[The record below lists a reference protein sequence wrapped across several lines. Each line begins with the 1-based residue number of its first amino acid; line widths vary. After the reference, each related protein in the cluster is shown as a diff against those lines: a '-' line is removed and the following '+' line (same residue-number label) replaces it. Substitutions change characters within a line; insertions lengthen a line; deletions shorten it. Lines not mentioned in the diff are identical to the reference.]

1 MDFTRNETQEAVAE
15 AVAGALTTAAP
26 AEDLLTALPSRSVE
40 DAGYDET
47 LWRSFAESGLLSL
60 GLPAALGGDDLTAAD
75 IAVVLEE
82 VGRAG
87 VVIPALETLGF
98 GVLPIVALGTDAQ
111 QKALLEGIE
120 DGRILT
126 AAVAEPGSPLPLEP
140 TVRLDGSGSGGGTL
154 TGTVTGVRYAAQAR
168 SVLVP
173 ATTSDGTGVLVVV
186 APDAPGVTLTPT
198 LGSLGV
204 PEYAMRFEGT
214 EVSDDEV
221 LRGLGADVLGDF
233 QRLVVA
239 ACLAHGDGLVS
250 GSLEMTAGYLKERV
264 QFGKPL
270 GSFQAV
276 QQELADVY
284 IVSRTLHVI
293 AQSVAWR
300 IAEGLTGP
308 ADRYESDAAVG
319 AYWLAAEGPRA
330 VQVLH
335 HLHGGVGVDIT
346 YPMFKYSSAVKDLA
360 RFVGG
365 AEFQL
370 DRVGAA
376 VAADPAEDV
385 TVSGD
390 DASADAGDG
399 TFIDLTPSQRALQA
413 ELREYF
419 STLISDEEAADIG
432 TTRHGKTYEEIIK
445 RMGRDGWLGVG
456 WPTEYGGK
464 GFGHIEQQIFTNE
477 ATRADVPLPSVTLQT
492 VGPTLQKYGTEKQKE
507 MFLPGILEG
516 TVHFAIGYSEPD
528 AGTDLASLRTTAK
541 KDEATGDWIING
553 QKMWTTG
560 GHHADYIWL
569 AARTGTPDSRHR
581 GLTIFIVDTKDPG
594 FSFTPIITCDGAH
607 HVNATYYS
615 DVRVPADM
623 VVGEVDGGWKMLTTQ
638 LNHERVMLAPSGRPG
653 GYYDELAA
661 WAQGTGPDGVRHLDR
676 PEVRRGLAEI
686 FAIVRLNELL
696 NWQVSAMGENPSMG
710 DSAAS
715 KVFSTEKIQHV
726 GRIAEELLGRFGDPT
741 DAATA
746 KLQRWFDMMNKRNV
760 VITFGGGVNE
770 VMRELTC
777 MGGLGMPRTAR

>member
-1 MDFTRNETQEAVAE
+1 MDFTRTETQTAVAE

-26 AEDLLTALPSRSVE
+26 ADELLTALPSRGVA
-40 DAGYDET
+40 DAGYDER
-47 LWRSFAESGLLSL
+47 LWSAFAGSGLLSL
-60 GLPAALGGDDLTAAD
+60 GLPAALGGDDLTVAD
-75 IAVVLEE
+75 VAVVLEE
-82 VGRAG
+82 VGRSG

-98 GVLPIVALGTDAQ
+98 GVLPIVALGTDEQ

-126 AAVAEPGSPLPLEP
+126 AALAEPGNPLPLEP
-140 TVRLDGSGSGGGTL
+140 TVRLDGGTL
-154 TGTVTGVRYAAQAR
+154 SGTVTAVRYAAQAR

-173 ATTSDGTGVLVVV
+173 VSTADGALGVVVV

-204 PEYAMRFEGT
+204 PEYAMRFEAT
-214 EVSDDEV
+214 PVDDDEV
-221 LRGLGADVLGDF
+221 LRGSGDGSVLDEF
-233 QRLVVA
+233 RRLVLS
-239 ACLAHGDGLVS
+239 ACIAHGDGLVS
-250 GSLEMTAGYLKERV
+250 GALDMTADYLKERV

-270 GSFQAV
+270 GAFQAV

-293 AQSVAWR
+293 SQSVSWR
-300 IAEGLTGP
+300 VSEGLTGP
-308 ADRYESDAAVG
+308 ADRYETDPTIG

-330 VQVLH
+330 VQILH

-346 YPMFKYSSAVKDLA
+346 YPMFRYSSAVKDLA

-365 AEFQL
+365 AQL
-370 DRVGAA
+370 HLDTLGAA
-376 VAADPAEDV
+376 VAADPIDHVAATD
-385 TVSGD
+385 GH
-390 DASADAGDG
+390 ADAGAAPDG
-399 TFIDLTPSQRALQA
+399 TFIDLTPDQRALQA

-419 STLISDEEAADIG
+419 STLISPEEAADIA
-432 TTRHGKTYEEIIK
+432 TTRHGDTYAEIIT

-464 GFGHIEQQIFTNE
+464 GFGHIEQLLFTNE

-492 VGPTLQKYGTEKQKE
+492 VGPTLQNYGSEMQKE
-507 MFLPGILEG
+507 KFLPGILDG
-516 TVHFAIGYSEPD
+516 TLHFAIGYSEPD
-528 AGTDLASLRTTAK
+528 AGTDLAALRTTAK
-541 KDEATGDWIING
+541 RDEATGDWIING

-581 GLTIFIVDTKDPG
+581 GLTIFIVDTSDPG

-653 GYYDELAA
+653 GYYDGLAD
-661 WAQGTGPDGVRHLDR
+661 WARGTGADGLRHLDR

-686 FAIVRLNELL
+686 FAFVRLNELL
-696 NWQVSAMGENPSMG
+696 NWQVSSAGENPSMG

-726 GRIAEELLGRFGDPT
+726 GRIIEELLGRFGDPT
-741 DAATA
+741 DPDTA

-770 VMRELTC
+770 VMRELVC

>member
-1 MDFTRNETQEAVAE
+1 MDFTRTETQAAVAE

-26 AEDLLTALPSRSVE
+26 AEELLTALPSRSVE
-40 DAGYDET
+40 DAGFDER
-47 LWRSFAESGLLSL
+47 LWASFASSGLLSL
-60 GLPAALGGDDLTAAD
+60 GLPEALGGDDLSVAD

-98 GVLPIVALGTDAQ
+98 GVLPIVALGTADQ
-111 QKALLEGIE
+111 RKTLLEGIE

-126 AAVAEPGSPLPLEP
+126 AAVAEPGIPLPAAP
-140 TVRLDGSGSGGGTL
+140 TVRLQGGTL
-154 TGTVTGVRYAAQAR
+154 NGTVTSVRYAAQAR

-173 ATTSDGTGVLVVV
+173 VSTPEGDAVVV
-186 APDAPGVTLTPT
+186 VTPDAPGVTLTPT

-204 PEYAMRFEGT
+204 PEYAVRFEAT
-214 EVSDDEV
+214 PVDDDDV
-221 LRGLGADVLGDF
+221 LRGGGDESVLKVF
-233 QRLVVA
+233 HRLVLA
-239 ACLAHGDGLVS
+239 ACIAHGDGLIS
-250 GSLEMTAGYLKERV
+250 GAMDMTADYLKERE

-300 IAEGLTGP
+300 IAEGLTG
-308 ADRYESDAAVG
+308 ADDRYETDPVIG
-319 AYWLAAEGPRA
+319 AYWLASEGPRA

-335 HLHGGVGVDIT
+335 HLHGGVGVDVT
-346 YPMFKYSSAVKDLA
+346 YPMFRYSSAVKDLA

-365 AEFQL
+365 PRLQL
-370 DRVGAA
+370 TALGEA
-376 VAADPAEDV
+376 VAADPVDAV
-385 TVSGD
+385 TPTGD
-390 DASADAGDG
+390 DAAAEEGEA
-399 TFIDLTPSQRALQA
+399 FIDLTPAQRALQA

-419 STLISDEEAADIG
+419 STLISADEAADIA

-492 VGPTLQKYGTEKQKE
+492 VGPTLQKYGTQAQKDK
-507 MFLPGILEG
+507 FLPGILDG

-541 KDEATGDWIING
+541 RDEATGDWIING

-581 GLTIFIVDTKDPG
+581 GLTIFIVDTSDPG
-594 FSFTPIITCDGAH
+594 FSYTPIITCDGAH

-661 WAQGTGPDGVRHLDR
+661 WARGTGPDGVRHLDR
-676 PEVRRGLAEI
+676 TEVREGLAEI

-696 NWQVSAMGENPSMG
+696 NWQVSAMGDNPSMG

-726 GRIAEELLGRFGDPT
+726 GRIVEELLGRFGDPT
-741 DAATA
+741 DPATA
-746 KLQRWFDMMNKRNV
+746 RLQRWFDMMNKRNV

>member
-1 MDFTRNETQEAVAE
+1 MDFTRTETQVAVAE

-26 AEDLLTALPSRSVE
+26 AEELLTALPSRSVA
-40 DAGYDET
+40 DAGYDER
-47 LWRSFAESGLLSL
+47 LWTAFASSGLLSL
-60 GLPAALGGDDLTAAD
+60 GLPAELGGDDLTPAD

-98 GVLPIVALGTDAQ
+98 GVLPIVALGTADQ
-111 QKALLEGIE
+111 QRRLLEGIE

-126 AAVAEPGSPLPLEP
+126 AALAEPGSPLPLEP
-140 TVRLDGSGSGGGTL
+140 TVRLDGGTI
-154 TGTVTGVRYAAQAR
+154 TGTVTSVRYAAQAR

-173 ATTSDGTGVLVVV
+173 ASTEEGVVGIVVV

-204 PEYAMRFEGT
+204 PEYAMRFEAT
-214 EVSDDEV
+214 PVDDDDV
-221 LRGLGADVLGDF
+221 LRGSGGPAVLAEF
-233 QRLVVA
+233 RRLVLA
-239 ACLAHGDGLVS
+239 ACLAHGDGLIS
-250 GSLEMTAGYLKERV
+250 GSMEMTAGYLKERE

-284 IVSRTLHVI
+284 IVSRTLHAI
-293 AQSVAWR
+293 SQSVAWR
-300 IAEGLTGP
+300 ISEGLTGP
-308 ADRYESDAAVG
+308 GDRYETDPIIG
-319 AYWLAAEGPRA
+319 AYWLATEGPRA
-330 VQVLH
+330 VQVMH
-335 HLHGGVGVDIT
+335 HLHGGVGVDVT

-365 AEFQL
+365 GQL
-370 DRVGAA
+370 HLDALGEA
-376 VAADPAEDV
+376 VSADPVDSV
-385 TVSGD
+385 
-390 DASADAGDG
+390 DAGGVTPGGDRATADTDG
-399 TFIDLTPSQRALQA
+399 AFIDLTPEQRALQA

-419 STLISDEEAADIG
+419 STLISPEEAADIA
-432 TTRHGKTYEEIIK
+432 TTRHGDTYGEIIK

-492 VGPTLQKYGTEKQKE
+492 VGPTLQKYGSEKLKAK
-507 MFLPGILEG
+507 FLPGILDG

-528 AGTDLASLRTTAK
+528 AGTDLAALRTTAK
-541 KDEATGDWIING
+541 RDEATGDWIING

-581 GLTIFIVDTKDPG
+581 GLTIFIVDTTDPG

-638 LNHERVMLAPSGRPG
+638 LNHERVMLAPAGRPG
-653 GYYDELAA
+653 GYYDELAG
-661 WAQGTGPDGVRHLDR
+661 WARGTGPDGIRHLDR

-696 NWQVSAMGENPSMG
+696 NWQVSSMGENPSMG

-715 KVFSTEKIQHV
+715 KVFSTEQIQHV
-726 GRIAEELLGRFGDPT
+726 GRIVEELLGRFGDPT
-741 DAATA
+741 DPDTAA
-746 KLQRWFDMMNKRNV
+746 LQRWFDMMNKRNV

>member
-1 MDFTRNETQEAVAE
+1 MDFTRTETQAAVAE
-15 AVAGALTTAAP
+15 AVAGALSTAAP
-26 AEDLLTALPSRSVE
+26 AEELLTALPSRSVD
-40 DAGYDET
+40 DAGYDER
-47 LWRSFAESGLLSL
+47 LWSAFASSGLLSL
-60 GLPAALGGDDLTAAD
+60 GLPAELGGDDLTPAD

-98 GVLPIVALGTDAQ
+98 GVLPIVTLGTPAQ
-111 QKALLEGIE
+111 QKRLLEGIE

-126 AAVAEPGSPLPLEP
+126 AAVGEPGNPLPLEP
-140 TVRLDGSGSGGGTL
+140 TVRLEGGKLSGTATS
-154 TGTVTGVRYAAQAR
+154 VRFAAQAG

-173 ATTSDGTGVLVVV
+173 AATPEGAALVVV

-204 PEYAMRFEGT
+204 PEYAMRLDGV
-214 EVSDDEV
+214 EVDDDDV
-221 LRGLGADVLGDF
+221 LRGSGPEPVLEVF
-233 QRLVVA
+233 RRLVLA
-239 ACLAHGDGLVS
+239 ACIAHGDGLVA
-250 GSLEMTAGYLKERV
+250 GALDMTAGYLKERV

-284 IVSRTLHVI
+284 IVSQTLHVI

-308 ADRYESDAAVG
+308 GDRYETDPVIG
-319 AYWLAAEGPRA
+319 AYWLATEGPRA
-330 VQVLH
+330 VQLMH
-335 HLHGGVGVDIT
+335 HLHGGVGVDVT

-365 AEFQL
+365 AQL
-370 DRVGAA
+370 HLDALGAA
-376 VAADPAEDV
+376 IAADPVEHVAPA
-385 TVSGD
+385 SGD
-390 DASADAGDG
+390 ADAAG
-399 TFIDLTPSQRALQA
+399 TDDDAAFIDLTPSQRALQA

-419 STLISDEEAADIG
+419 STLISPEEAADIA
-432 TTRHGKTYEEIIK
+432 TTRHGDTYAEIIK

-507 MFLPGILEG
+507 KFLPGILDG
-516 TVHFAIGYSEPD
+516 TIHFAIGYSEPD
-528 AGTDLASLRTTAK
+528 AGTDLAALRTTARR
-541 KDEATGDWIING
+541 DEATGDWIING

-581 GLTIFIVDTKDPG
+581 GLTIFIVDTTDPG
-594 FSFTPIITCDGAH
+594 FSYTPIITCDGAH

-653 GYYDELAA
+653 GYYDELAR
-661 WAQGTGPDGVRHLDR
+661 WARGTGADGVRHLDR

-696 NWQVSAMGENPSMG
+696 NWQVSSTGDNPSMG

-726 GRIAEELLGRFGDPT
+726 GRIVEELLGRFGDPT
-741 DAATA
+741 DPDTAA
-746 KLQRWFDMMNKRNV
+746 LQRWFDMMNKRNV

-770 VMRELTC
+770 VMRELVC

>member
-1 MDFTRNETQEAVAE
+1 VDFTRNETQEAVAE

-204 PEYAMRFEGT
+204 PEYAMRLEGT

-221 LRGLGADVLGDF
+221 LRGSGADVLGDF

-492 VGPTLQKYGTEKQKE
+492 VGPTLQKYGTDKQKE

-581 GLTIFIVDTKDPG
+581 GLTIFIVDTSDPG

>member
-98 GVLPIVALGTDAQ
+98 GVLPIVALGTEAQ

-126 AAVAEPGSPLPLEP
+126 AAVGEPGSPLPLEP
-140 TVRLDGSGSGGGTL
+140 TVRLDGAGSGGGTL

-173 ATTSDGTGVLVVV
+173 ATTSEGTGVLVVV
-186 APDAPGVTLTPT
+186 DPDAPGVTLTPT

-204 PEYAMRFEGT
+204 PEYAMRLEGT

-221 LRGLGADVLGDF
+221 LRGSGADVLGDF

-250 GSLEMTAGYLKERV
+250 GALEMTAGYLKERV

-365 AEFQL
+365 AAFQL

-376 VAADPAEDV
+376 VAVDPAGDV

-581 GLTIFIVDTKDPG
+581 GLTIFIVDTSDPG

-653 GYYDELAA
+653 GYYDALAA
-661 WAQGTGPDGVRHLDR
+661 WAQGTGADGVRHLDR

>member
-1 MDFTRNETQEAVAE
+1 MDFTRTETQAAVAE

-26 AEDLLTALPSRSVE
+26 AEELLTALPSRSVE
-40 DAGYDET
+40 DAGYDER
-47 LWRSFAESGLLSL
+47 LWASFAESGLLSL
-60 GLPAALGGDDLTAAD
+60 GLPEDLGGDGLTVAD
-75 IAVVLEE
+75 VAVVLEE

-98 GVLPIVALGTDAQ
+98 GVLPIVALGTPAQ
-111 QKALLEGIE
+111 QKRLLEGIE

-126 AAVAEPGSPLPLEP
+126 AAVAEPGRPLPAVP
-140 TVRLDGSGSGGGTL
+140 SVRLNGGTI
-154 TGTVTGVRYAAQAR
+154 TGTVTSVRYAAQAR

-173 ATTSDGTGVLVVV
+173 VSTPEGAAVVVV

-204 PEYAMRFEGT
+204 PEYAMRFEATPVDDDDVVRGGGDEPLL
-214 EVSDDEV
+214 EVF
-221 LRGLGADVLGDF
+221 R
-233 QRLVVA
+233 RLILA
-239 ACLAHGDGLVS
+239 ACVAHGDGLIA
-250 GSLEMTAGYLKERV
+250 GALDMTADYLKERE

-293 AQSVAWR
+293 SQSVAWR
-300 IAEGLTGP
+300 ISSGLTGSS
-308 ADRYESDAAVG
+308 DRYETDPTIG

-346 YPMFKYSSAVKDLA
+346 YPMFRYSSAVKDLA

-365 AEFQL
+365 PRLQL
-370 DRVGAA
+370 TELGEAL
-376 VAADPAEDV
+376 AADPVDA
-385 TVSGD
+385 VSVGSSSD
-390 DASADAGDG
+390 DAVADEGEA
-399 TFIDLTPSQRALQA
+399 FIDLTPAQRALQS

-419 STLISDEEAADIG
+419 STLISADEAADIG

-456 WPTEYGGK
+456 WPAEYGGK
-464 GFGHIEQQIFTNE
+464 GFGHLEQQIFTNE

-492 VGPTLQKYGTEKQKE
+492 VGPTLQNYGTQAQKE
-507 MFLPGILEG
+507 KFLPGILSG
-516 TVHFAIGYSEPD
+516 DIHFAIGYSEPD

-541 KDEATGDWIING
+541 RDEATGDWIING

-581 GLTIFIVDTKDPG
+581 GLTIFIVDTSDPG

-653 GYYDELAA
+653 GYYDELAE
-661 WAQGTGPDGVRHLDR
+661 WARGTGPDGVRHLDR
-676 PEVRRGLAEI
+676 PEVRDGLAEI

-696 NWQVSAMGENPSMG
+696 NWQVSAMGDNPSMG

-741 DAATA
+741 DAGTAT
-746 KLQRWFDMMNKRNV
+746 LQRWFDMMNKRNV

>member
-1 MDFTRNETQEAVAE
+1 MDFTRTETQVAVAE
-15 AVAGALTTAAP
+15 AVAGALSTAAP
-26 AEDLLTALPSRSVE
+26 AEELLTALPSRSVA
-40 DAGYDET
+40 DAGYDER
-47 LWRSFAESGLLSL
+47 LWAAFASSGLLSL
-60 GLPAALGGDDLTAAD
+60 GLPAALGGDDLTPAD

-87 VVIPALETLGF
+87 VVIPALETIGF
-98 GVLPIVALGTDAQ
+98 GVLPIVALGTVDQ
-111 QKALLEGIE
+111 QKKLLEGIE

-140 TVRLDGSGSGGGTL
+140 TVRLEGGTV
-154 TGTVTGVRYAAQAR
+154 TGTVTSVRYAAQAR
-168 SVLVP
+168 AILVP
-173 ATTSDGTGVLVVV
+173 ASTPEGAALVVV

-204 PEYAMRFEGT
+204 PEYAVRLEGT
-214 EVSDDEV
+214 PVDDDDV
-221 LRGLGADVLGDF
+221 LRGAGDGSVLEVF
-233 QRLVVA
+233 RRLVLS
-239 ACLAHGDGLVS
+239 ACIAHGDGLVS
-250 GSLEMTAGYLKERV
+250 GALDMTAGYLKERV

-284 IVSRTLHVI
+284 IISRTLHVI

-300 IAEGLTGP
+300 ISEGLTGP
-308 ADRYESDAAVG
+308 GDAYETDPTIG
-319 AYWLAAEGPRA
+319 AYWLASEGPRA
-330 VQVLH
+330 VQLMH
-335 HLHGGVGVDIT
+335 HLHGGVGVDVT

-365 AEFQL
+365 PQL
-370 DRVGAA
+370 QLEQLGAA
-376 VAADPAEDV
+376 VAADPVDAVAAAED
-385 TVSGD
+385 
-390 DASADAGDG
+390 APAADPDG
-399 TFIDLTPSQRALQA
+399 AFIDLTPEQRALQA

-419 STLISDEEAADIG
+419 STLISPEEAADIA
-432 TTRHGKTYEEIIK
+432 TTRHGDTYAEIIR

-456 WPTEYGGK
+456 WPTEFGGK

-507 MFLPGILEG
+507 KFLPGILEG
-516 TVHFAIGYSEPD
+516 SIHFAIGYSEPD
-528 AGTDLASLRTTAK
+528 AGTDLAALRTTARR
-541 KDEATGDWIING
+541 DEATGDWIING

-581 GLTIFIVDTKDPG
+581 GLTIFIVDTTDPG

-661 WAQGTGPDGVRHLDR
+661 WARGTGPDGVRHLDR

-686 FAIVRLNELL
+686 FAVVRLNELL
-696 NWQVSAMGENPSMG
+696 NWQVSSTGENPSMG

-726 GRIAEELLGRFGDPT
+726 GRIVEELLGRFGDPT
-741 DAATA
+741 DPDTAA
-746 KLQRWFDMMNKRNV
+746 LQRWFDMMNKRNV

-770 VMRELTC
+770 VMRELVC
-777 MGGLGMPRTAR
+777 MGGLGMPRTSR

>member
-1 MDFTRNETQEAVAE
+1 MDFTRTETQAAVAE

-26 AEDLLTALPSRSVE
+26 AEELLTALPSRSVS
-40 DAGYDET
+40 DAGYDER
-47 LWRSFAESGLLSL
+47 LWSSFASSGLLSL
-60 GLPAALGGDDLTAAD
+60 GLPEALGGDDLSVAD
-75 IAVVLEE
+75 VAVVLEE

-98 GVLPIVALGTDAQ
+98 GVLPIVALGTAEQ

-126 AAVAEPGSPLPLEP
+126 AAVAEPGSPLPAAP
-140 TVRLDGSGSGGGTL
+140 TVRLEGGTIS
-154 TGTVTGVRYAAQAR
+154 GTVTCVRYAAQAR

-173 ATTSDGTGVLVVV
+173 VSTPEGENLVVV
-186 APDAPGVTLTPT
+186 VTPDAPGVTLTPT

-204 PEYAMRFEGT
+204 PEYAVRFEAT
-214 EVSDDEV
+214 PVDDDDV
-221 LRGLGADVLGDF
+221 LRGGGDESVLEVF
-233 QRLVVA
+233 RRLVLA
-239 ACLAHGDGLVS
+239 ACVAHGDGLIS
-250 GSLEMTAGYLKERV
+250 GAMDMTAEYLKGRE

-300 IAEGLTGP
+300 ISEGLTGS
-308 ADRYESDAAVG
+308 ADRYESDPTIG
-319 AYWLAAEGPRA
+319 AYWLSAEGPRA

-346 YPMFKYSSAVKDLA
+346 YPMFRYSSAIKDLA

-365 AEFQL
+365 ARLQL
-370 DRVGAA
+370 TTLGEA
-376 VAADPAEDV
+376 VAADPVDRIEAGAV
-385 TVSGD
+385 TPGGD
-390 DASADAGDG
+390 AAAAGEG
-399 TFIDLTPSQRALQA
+399 EAFIDLTPSQRALQA

-419 STLISDEEAADIG
+419 STLISAEEAADIG
-432 TTRHGKTYEEIIK
+432 TTRHGTTYEEIIK

-456 WPTEYGGK
+456 WPAEYGGK
-464 GFGHIEQQIFTNE
+464 GFGHIEQLIFTNE

-492 VGPTLQKYGTEKQKE
+492 VGPTLQRFGTQAQKDK
-507 MFLPGILEG
+507 FLPGILDG

-528 AGTDLASLRTTAK
+528 AGTDLAALRTTAK
-541 KDEATGDWIING
+541 RDEATGDWIING

-569 AARTGTPDSRHR
+569 AARTGAPDSRHR
-581 GLTIFIVDTKDPG
+581 GLTIFIVDTTDPG

-638 LNHERVMLAPSGRPG
+638 LNHERVMLAPAGRPG

-661 WAQGTGPDGVRHLDR
+661 WARGTGPDGVRHLDR
-676 PEVRRGLAEI
+676 PEVREGLAEI
-686 FAIVRLNELL
+686 FATVRLNELL
-696 NWQVSAMGENPSMG
+696 NWQVSAMGDNPSMG

-726 GRIAEELLGRFGDPT
+726 GRIVEELLGRFGDPT
-741 DAATA
+741 DPDTA

>member
-1 MDFTRNETQEAVAE
+1 MDFTRTETQAAVAE
-15 AVAGALTTAAP
+15 AVAGALSTAAP
-26 AEDLLTALPSRSVE
+26 AEELLTALPSRSVD
-40 DAGYDET
+40 DAGYDER
-47 LWRSFAESGLLSL
+47 LWSAFATSGLLSL
-60 GLPAALGGDDLTAAD
+60 GLPAALGGDDLTPAD

-87 VVIPALETLGF
+87 VVIPALETLGL
-98 GVLPIVALGTDAQ
+98 GVLPIVTLGTADQ
-111 QKALLEGIE
+111 QKRLLSGIE

-140 TVRLDGSGSGGGTL
+140 TVRLEGGKL
-154 TGTVTGVRYAAQAR
+154 TGTATSVRYAAQAR
-168 SVLVP
+168 HVLVP
-173 ATTSDGTGVLVVV
+173 ATTPEGAVLVVV

-204 PEYAMRFEGT
+204 PEYAMRLDG
-214 EVSDDEV
+214 VQVDDDV
-221 LRGLGADVLGDF
+221 LRGSGSESVLEEF
-233 QRLVVA
+233 RRLVLA
-239 ACLAHGDGLVS
+239 ACIAHGDGLVA
-250 GSLEMTAGYLKERV
+250 GALDMTADYLKERV

-284 IVSRTLHVI
+284 IVSQTLHVI

-300 IAEGLTGP
+300 ISEGLAGP
-308 ADRYESDAAVG
+308 GDRYETDPTIG
-319 AYWLAAEGPRA
+319 AYWLATEGPRA
-330 VQVLH
+330 VQLLH
-335 HLHGGVGVDIT
+335 HLHGGVGVDVT

-365 AEFQL
+365 AQL
-370 DRVGAA
+370 HLDALGAA
-376 VAADPAEDV
+376 IAADPVGQVAPA
-385 TVSGD
+385 SGD
-390 DASADAGDG
+390 ADAADAEGA
-399 TFIDLTPSQRALQA
+399 FIDLTAEQRALQD

-419 STLISDEEAADIG
+419 STLISPEEAADIA
-432 TTRHGKTYEEIIK
+432 TTRHGDTYAEIIT

-507 MFLPGILEG
+507 KFLPGILDG
-516 TVHFAIGYSEPD
+516 TIHFAIGYSEPD
-528 AGTDLASLRTTAK
+528 AGTDLAALRTTAR

-581 GLTIFIVDTKDPG
+581 GLTIFIVDTTDPG

-661 WAQGTGPDGVRHLDR
+661 WARGTGVDGVRHLDR

-696 NWQVSAMGENPSMG
+696 NWQVSSTGDNPSMG

-726 GRIAEELLGRFGDPT
+726 GRIVEELLGRFGDPT
-741 DAATA
+741 DPDTAA
-746 KLQRWFDMMNKRNV
+746 LQRWFDMMNKRNV

-770 VMRELTC
+770 VMRELVC

>member
-1 MDFTRNETQEAVAE
+1 MDFTRTETQAAVAE
-15 AVAGALTTAAP
+15 AVAGALSTAAP
-26 AEDLLTALPSRSVE
+26 AEELLTALPSRSVD
-40 DAGYDET
+40 DAGFDER
-47 LWRSFAESGLLSL
+47 LWSAFATSGLLSL
-60 GLPAALGGDDLTAAD
+60 GLPAALGGDDLTPAD

-87 VVIPALETLGF
+87 VVIPALETLGL
-98 GVLPIVALGTDAQ
+98 GVLPIVTLGTADQ
-111 QKALLEGIE
+111 QKRLLSGIE

-140 TVRLDGSGSGGGTL
+140 TVRLEGGKL
-154 TGTVTGVRYAAQAR
+154 TGTATSVRYAAQAR
-168 SVLVP
+168 HVLVP
-173 ATTSDGTGVLVVV
+173 ATTPEGAVLVVV

-204 PEYAMRFEGT
+204 PEYAMRLDG
-214 EVSDDEV
+214 VQVDDDDV
-221 LRGLGADVLGDF
+221 LRGSGSESVLEEF
-233 QRLVVA
+233 RRLVLA
-239 ACLAHGDGLVS
+239 ACIAHGDGLVA
-250 GSLEMTAGYLKERV
+250 GALDMTADYLKERV

-276 QQELADVY
+276 QQELADAY
-284 IVSRTLHVI
+284 IVSQTLHVI

-300 IAEGLTGP
+300 ISEGLAGP
-308 ADRYESDAAVG
+308 GDRYETDPTIG
-319 AYWLAAEGPRA
+319 AYWLATEGPRA
-330 VQVLH
+330 VQLLH
-335 HLHGGVGVDIT
+335 HLHGGVGVDVT

-365 AEFQL
+365 AQL
-370 DRVGAA
+370 HLDALGAA
-376 VAADPAEDV
+376 IAADPVGQVAPA
-385 TVSGD
+385 SGD
-390 DASADAGDG
+390 ADAADAEGA
-399 TFIDLTPSQRALQA
+399 FIDLTAEQRALQD

-419 STLISDEEAADIG
+419 STLISPEEAADIA
-432 TTRHGKTYEEIIK
+432 TTRHGDTYAEIIT

-507 MFLPGILEG
+507 KFLPGILDG
-516 TVHFAIGYSEPD
+516 TIHFAIGYSEPD
-528 AGTDLASLRTTAK
+528 AGTDLAALRTTAR

-581 GLTIFIVDTKDPG
+581 GLTIFIVDTTDPG

-661 WAQGTGPDGVRHLDR
+661 WARGTGVDGVRHLDR

-696 NWQVSAMGENPSMG
+696 NWQVSSTGDNPSMG

-726 GRIAEELLGRFGDPT
+726 GRIVEELLGRFGDPT
-741 DAATA
+741 DPDTAA
-746 KLQRWFDMMNKRNV
+746 LQRWFDMMNKRNV

-770 VMRELTC
+770 VMRELVC

>member
-1 MDFTRNETQEAVAE
+1 MDFTRTETQAAVAE
-15 AVAGALTTAAP
+15 AVAGALSTAAP
-26 AEDLLTALPSRSVE
+26 AEELLTALPSRSVD
-40 DAGYDET
+40 DAGFDER
-47 LWRSFAESGLLSL
+47 LWSAFATSGLLSL
-60 GLPAALGGDDLTAAD
+60 GLPAALGGDDLTPAD

-87 VVIPALETLGF
+87 VVIPALETLGL
-98 GVLPIVALGTDAQ
+98 GVLPIVTLGTADQ
-111 QKALLEGIE
+111 QKRLLSGIE

-140 TVRLDGSGSGGGTL
+140 TVRLEGGKL
-154 TGTVTGVRYAAQAR
+154 TGTATSVRYAAQAR
-168 SVLVP
+168 HVLVP
-173 ATTSDGTGVLVVV
+173 ATTPEGAVLVVV

-204 PEYAMRFEGT
+204 PEYAMRFGAT
-214 EVSDDEV
+214 EVDDDDV
-221 LRGLGADVLGDF
+221 LRGSGSESVLEEF
-233 QRLVVA
+233 RRLVLA
-239 ACLAHGDGLVS
+239 ACIAHGDGLVA
-250 GSLEMTAGYLKERV
+250 GALDMTADYLKERV

-284 IVSRTLHVI
+284 IVSQTLHVI

-300 IAEGLTGP
+300 ISEGLAGP
-308 ADRYESDAAVG
+308 GDRYETDPTIG
-319 AYWLAAEGPRA
+319 AYWLATEGPRA
-330 VQVLH
+330 VQLLH
-335 HLHGGVGVDIT
+335 HLHGGVGVDVT

-365 AEFQL
+365 AQL
-370 DRVGAA
+370 HLDALGAA
-376 VAADPAEDV
+376 IAADPVGQVAPA
-385 TVSGD
+385 SGD
-390 DASADAGDG
+390 ADAADAEGA
-399 TFIDLTPSQRALQA
+399 FIDLTAEQRALQD

-419 STLISDEEAADIG
+419 STLISPEEAADIA
-432 TTRHGKTYEEIIK
+432 TTRHGDTYAEIIT

-507 MFLPGILEG
+507 KFLPGILDG
-516 TVHFAIGYSEPD
+516 TIHFAIGYSEPD
-528 AGTDLASLRTTAK
+528 AGTDLAALRTTAR

-581 GLTIFIVDTKDPG
+581 GLTIFIVDTTDPG

-661 WAQGTGPDGVRHLDR
+661 WARGTGVDGVRHLDR

-696 NWQVSAMGENPSMG
+696 NWQVSSTGDNPSMG

-726 GRIAEELLGRFGDPT
+726 GRIVEELLGRFGDPT
-741 DAATA
+741 DPDTAA
-746 KLQRWFDMMNKRNV
+746 LQRWFDMMNKRNV

-770 VMRELTC
+770 VMRELVC

>member
-1 MDFTRNETQEAVAE
+1 MDFTRTETQAAVAE

-26 AEDLLTALPSRSVE
+26 AEELLTALPSRSVE
-40 DAGYDET
+40 DAGYDER
-47 LWRSFAESGLLSL
+47 LWASFASSGLLSL
-60 GLPAALGGDDLTAAD
+60 GLPEDLGGDGLTVAD
-75 IAVVLEE
+75 VAVVLEE

-98 GVLPIVALGTDAQ
+98 GVLPVVALGTPAQ
-111 QKALLEGIE
+111 QERLLSGIE

-126 AAVAEPGSPLPLEP
+126 AAVAEPGSPLPAAP
-140 TVRLDGSGSGGGTL
+140 TVRLDGGTIS
-154 TGTVTGVRYAAQAR
+154 GTVTCVRYAAQAR

-173 ATTSDGTGVLVVV
+173 VSTPEGAAVVVV

-204 PEYAMRFEGT
+204 PEYAVRFAST
-214 EVSDDEV
+214 PVDDDDV
-221 LRGLGADVLGDF
+221 LRGGGDEGALEVF
-233 QRLVVA
+233 HRLVIA
-239 ACLAHGDGLVS
+239 ACVAHGDGLIS
-250 GSLEMTAGYLKERV
+250 GALDMTADYLKGRE

-300 IAEGLTGP
+300 ITEGLTGES
-308 ADRYESDAAVG
+308 DRYESDPTIG

-346 YPMFKYSSAVKDLA
+346 YPMFRYSSAVKDLA

-365 AEFQL
+365 PRLQL
-370 DRVGAA
+370 TGLGEA
-376 VAADPAEDV
+376 VAADPVDSVGAGGVGTSEDE
-385 TVSGD
+385 
-390 DASADAGDG
+390 A
-399 TFIDLTPSQRALQA
+399 FIDLTPAQRALQA

-419 STLISDEEAADIG
+419 STLISPEEAADIG

-492 VGPTLQKYGTEKQKE
+492 VGPTLQKYGTDVQKKK
-507 MFLPGILEG
+507 FLPGILEG

-581 GLTIFIVDTKDPG
+581 GLTIFIVDTSDPG

-653 GYYDELAA
+653 GYYDELVE
-661 WAQGTGPDGVRHLDR
+661 WARGTGPDGVRHLDR
-676 PEVRRGLAEI
+676 PEVRDGLAEI

-696 NWQVSAMGENPSMG
+696 NWQVSAMGDNPSMG

-741 DAATA
+741 DAGTA

>member
-1 MDFTRNETQEAVAE
+1 MDFTRTETQAAVAE
-15 AVAGALTTAAP
+15 AVAGALSTAAP
-26 AEDLLTALPSRSVE
+26 AEELLTALPSRSVD
-40 DAGYDET
+40 DAGFDER
-47 LWRSFAESGLLSL
+47 LWSAFATSGLLSL
-60 GLPAALGGDDLTAAD
+60 GLPAALGGDDLTPAD

-87 VVIPALETLGF
+87 VVIPALETLGL
-98 GVLPIVALGTDAQ
+98 GVLPIVTLGTADQ
-111 QKALLEGIE
+111 QKRLLSGIE

-140 TVRLDGSGSGGGTL
+140 TVRLEGGKL
-154 TGTVTGVRYAAQAR
+154 TGTATSVRYAAQAR
-168 SVLVP
+168 HVLVP
-173 ATTSDGTGVLVVV
+173 ATTPEGAVLVVV

-204 PEYAMRFEGT
+204 PEYAMRLDG
-214 EVSDDEV
+214 VQVDDDDV
-221 LRGLGADVLGDF
+221 LRGSGSESVLEEF
-233 QRLVVA
+233 RRLVLA
-239 ACLAHGDGLVS
+239 ACIAHGDGLVA
-250 GSLEMTAGYLKERV
+250 GALDMTADYLKERV

-284 IVSRTLHVI
+284 IVSQTLHVI

-300 IAEGLTGP
+300 ISEGLAGP
-308 ADRYESDAAVG
+308 GDRYETDPTIG
-319 AYWLAAEGPRA
+319 AYWLATEGPRA
-330 VQVLH
+330 VQLLH
-335 HLHGGVGVDIT
+335 HLHGGVGVDVT

-365 AEFQL
+365 AQL
-370 DRVGAA
+370 HLDALGAA
-376 VAADPAEDV
+376 IAADPVGQVAPA
-385 TVSGD
+385 SGD
-390 DASADAGDG
+390 ADAADAEGA
-399 TFIDLTPSQRALQA
+399 FIDLTAEQRALQD

-419 STLISDEEAADIG
+419 STLISPEEAADIA
-432 TTRHGKTYEEIIK
+432 TTRHGDTYAEIIT

-507 MFLPGILEG
+507 KFLPGILDG
-516 TVHFAIGYSEPD
+516 TIHFAIGYSEPD
-528 AGTDLASLRTTAK
+528 AGTDLAALRTTAR

-581 GLTIFIVDTKDPG
+581 GLTIFIVDTTDPG

-661 WAQGTGPDGVRHLDR
+661 WARGTGVDGVRHLDR

-696 NWQVSAMGENPSMG
+696 NWQVSSTGDNPSMG

-726 GRIAEELLGRFGDPT
+726 GRIVEELLGRFGDPT
-741 DAATA
+741 DPDTAA
-746 KLQRWFDMMNKRNV
+746 LQRWFDMMNKRNV

-770 VMRELTC
+770 VMRELVC

>member
-1 MDFTRNETQEAVAE
+1 MDFTRTETQAAVAE

-26 AEDLLTALPSRSVE
+26 AEELLTALPSRSVA
-40 DAGYDET
+40 DAGYDER
-47 LWRSFAESGLLSL
+47 LWASFASSGLLSL
-60 GLPAALGGDDLTAAD
+60 GLPEALGGDDLTVAD
-75 IAVVLEE
+75 VAVVLEE

-98 GVLPIVALGTDAQ
+98 GVLPIVALGTPAQ
-111 QKALLEGIE
+111 QKSLLEGIE

-126 AAVAEPGSPLPLEP
+126 AAVAEPGSPLPVAP
-140 TVRLDGSGSGGGTL
+140 TVRLDGGTI
-154 TGTVTGVRYAAQAR
+154 TGTVTSVRYAAQAR

-173 ATTSDGTGVLVVV
+173 VSTPEGETFVVV
-186 APDAPGVTLTPT
+186 VSPDAPGVTLTPT

-204 PEYAMRFEGT
+204 PEYAVRFDATG
-214 EVSDDEV
+214 VDDDAV
-221 LRGLGADVLGDF
+221 LRGNDDAPALETF
-233 QRLVVA
+233 HRLILA
-239 ACLAHGDGLVS
+239 ACIAHGDGLIS
-250 GSLEMTAGYLKERV
+250 GAMDMTAEYLKERQ

-270 GSFQAV
+270 GAFQAV

-300 IAEGLTGP
+300 ISEGLTGP
-308 ADRYESDAAVG
+308 GDRYETDPTIG

-365 AEFQL
+365 AGFQL
-370 DRVGAA
+370 AALGEA
-376 VAADPAEDV
+376 VAADPIDAV
-385 TVSGD
+385 APTGGD
-390 DASADAGDG
+390 AAAGEG
-399 TFIDLTPSQRALQA
+399 EAFIDLTPAQRELQA

-419 STLISDEEAADIG
+419 STLISPEEAADIA
-432 TTRHGKTYEEIIK
+432 TTRHGDTYAEIIK

-456 WPTEYGGK
+456 WPAEYGGK

-507 MFLPGILEG
+507 KFLPGILDG
-516 TVHFAIGYSEPD
+516 SLHFAIGYSEPD
-528 AGTDLASLRTTAK
+528 AGTDLAALRTTAR

-581 GLTIFIVDTKDPG
+581 GLTIFIVDTSDPG

-661 WAQGTGPDGVRHLDR
+661 WARGTGPDGVRHLDR
-676 PEVRRGLAEI
+676 PEVREGLAEI
-686 FAIVRLNELL
+686 FATVRLNELL
-696 NWQVSAMGENPSMG
+696 NWQVSAMGDNPSMG

-726 GRIAEELLGRFGDPT
+726 GRIVEELLGRFGDPT
-741 DAATA
+741 DPDTA

>member
-26 AEDLLTALPSRSVE
+26 AEQLLTALPSRSVE

-60 GLPAALGGDDLTAAD
+60 GLPESIGGDDLTAAD

-82 VGRAG
+82 VGKAG

-98 GVLPIVALGTDAQ
+98 GVLPIVALGTPEQ

-140 TVRLDGSGSGGGTL
+140 TVRLEGGTL

-168 SVLVP
+168 SILVP
-173 ATTSDGTGVLVVV
+173 VAGGVAVVSPE
-186 APDAPGVTLTPT
+186 AQGVTLTPT

-204 PEYAMRFEGT
+204 PEYAVRFEGT
-214 EVSDDEV
+214 PVSDDEV
-221 LRGLGADVLGDF
+221 LRGAEGGDVLADF

-239 ACLAHGDGLVS
+239 ACLAHGDGLVA
-250 GSLEMTAGYLKERV
+250 GSLEMTAEYLKMRE

-300 IAEGLTGP
+300 IAEGLVGP
-308 ADRYESDAAVG
+308 SDRYESDAAVG

-365 AEFQL
+365 ASFQL
-370 DRVGAA
+370 ERVGAA
-376 VAADPAEDV
+376 VAADPVEQVEA
-385 TVSGD
+385 TRA
-390 DASADAGDG
+390 DATADAGDG
-399 TFIDLTPSQRALQA
+399 TFIDLTPEQRALQA

-419 STLISDEEAADIG
+419 STLISPEEAADIA
-432 TTRHGKTYEEIIK
+432 TTRHGDTYAEIIK

-456 WPTEYGGK
+456 WPTEFGGK

-507 MFLPGILEG
+507 KFLPGILDG

-581 GLTIFIVDTKDPG
+581 GLTIFIVDAKDPG
-594 FSFTPIITCDGAH
+594 FKYSPIITCDGAH
-607 HVNATYYS
+607 HVNATYYT
-615 DVRVPADM
+615 DIRVPADM

-653 GYYDELAA
+653 GYYDELAE
-661 WAQGTGPDGVRHLDR
+661 WAQGTGADGVRHLDR

-696 NWQVSAMGENPSMG
+696 NWQVSSMGENPSMG

-715 KVFSTEKIQHV
+715 KVLSTEKIQHV

-770 VMRELTC
+770 VMRELVC

>member
-1 MDFTRNETQEAVAE
+1 MDFTRTETQAAVAE
-15 AVAGALTTAAP
+15 AVAGALSTAAP
-26 AEDLLTALPSRSVE
+26 AEELLTALPSRSVD
-40 DAGYDET
+40 DAGFDER
-47 LWRSFAESGLLSL
+47 LWSAFATSGLLSL
-60 GLPAALGGDDLTAAD
+60 GLPAALGGDDLTPAD

-87 VVIPALETLGF
+87 VVIPALETLGL
-98 GVLPIVALGTDAQ
+98 GVLPIVTLGTADQ
-111 QKALLEGIE
+111 QKRLLSGIE

-140 TVRLDGSGSGGGTL
+140 TVRLEGGKL
-154 TGTVTGVRYAAQAR
+154 TGTATSVRYAAQAR
-168 SVLVP
+168 HVLVP
-173 ATTSDGTGVLVVV
+173 ATTPEGAVLVVV

-204 PEYAMRFEGT
+204 PEYAMRLDG
-214 EVSDDEV
+214 VQVDDDDV
-221 LRGLGADVLGDF
+221 LRGSGSESVLEEF
-233 QRLVVA
+233 RRLVLA
-239 ACLAHGDGLVS
+239 ACIAHGDGLVA
-250 GSLEMTAGYLKERV
+250 GALDMTAGYLKERV

-284 IVSRTLHVI
+284 IVSQTLHVI

-300 IAEGLTGP
+300 ISEGLTGP
-308 ADRYESDAAVG
+308 GDRYETDPTIG
-319 AYWLAAEGPRA
+319 AYWLATEGPRA
-330 VQVLH
+330 VQLLH
-335 HLHGGVGVDIT
+335 HLHGGVGVDVT

-365 AEFQL
+365 AQL
-370 DRVGAA
+370 HLDALGAA
-376 VAADPAEDV
+376 IAADPVGQVAPA
-385 TVSGD
+385 SGD
-390 DASADAGDG
+390 ADAADAEGA
-399 TFIDLTPSQRALQA
+399 FIDLTAEQRALQD

-419 STLISDEEAADIG
+419 STLISPEEAADIA
-432 TTRHGKTYEEIIK
+432 TTRHGDTYAEIIT

-507 MFLPGILEG
+507 KFLPGILDG

-528 AGTDLASLRTTAK
+528 AGTDLAALRTTARR
-541 KDEATGDWIING
+541 DEATGDWIING

-581 GLTIFIVDTKDPG
+581 GLTIFIVDTTDPG

-661 WAQGTGPDGVRHLDR
+661 WARGTGVDGVRHLDR

-696 NWQVSAMGENPSMG
+696 NWQVSSTGDNPSMG

-726 GRIAEELLGRFGDPT
+726 GRIVEELLGRFGDPT
-741 DAATA
+741 DPDTAA
-746 KLQRWFDMMNKRNV
+746 LQRWFDMMNKRNV

-770 VMRELTC
+770 VMRELVC

>member
-1 MDFTRNETQEAVAE
+1 MDFTRNETQAAVAE
-15 AVAGALTTAAP
+15 AVAGALSAAAP
-26 AEDLLTALPSRSVE
+26 AEELLTALPSRNVE
-40 DAGYDET
+40 DAGYDEH
-47 LWRSFAESGLLSL
+47 LWSAFAESGLLSL
-60 GLPAALGGDDLTAAD
+60 GLPESLGGDGLSVAD

-98 GVLPIVALGTDAQ
+98 GVLPIVALGTADQ
-111 QKALLEGIE
+111 QKRLLEGIE

-140 TVRLDGSGSGGGTL
+140 TVRLDGGAL
-154 TGTVTGVRYAAQAR
+154 TGTVTSVRYAAQAK
-168 SVLVP
+168 SVVVP
-173 ATTSDGTGVLVVV
+173 VSTSAGAAVVVV
-186 APDAPGVTLTPT
+186 APDAPGVSLTPT

-204 PEYAMRFEGT
+204 PEYAVRFDAT
-214 EVSDDEV
+214 PVDDGDV
-221 LRGLGADVLGDF
+221 LRGSGEGTVVEEF
-233 QRLVVA
+233 RRLVLA
-239 ACLAHGDGLVS
+239 ACIAHADGLIS
-250 GSLEMTAGYLKERV
+250 GSLEMTAEYLKERV

-284 IVSRTLHVI
+284 VVSRTLHVI

-300 IAEGLTGP
+300 ISEGLVGE
-308 ADRYESDAAVG
+308 ADRYETDPTIG
-319 AYWLAAEGPRA
+319 AYWLASEGPRA

-365 AEFQL
+365 AQL
-370 DRVGAA
+370 HLEALGGA
-376 VAADPAEDV
+376 VAADPVDSVVAGAA
-385 TVSGD
+385 GD
-390 DASADAGDG
+390 AADAEPADG
-399 TFIDLTPSQRALQA
+399 ETFMDLTPSQRALQS

-419 STLISDEEAADIG
+419 STLISPEEAADIG
-432 TTRHGKTYEEIIK
+432 TTRHGRTYEEIIK

-456 WPTEYGGK
+456 WPTEFGGK
-464 GFGHIEQQIFTNE
+464 GFGHIEQLLFINE

-492 VGPTLQKYGTEKQKE
+492 VGPTLQKYGSELQKE
-507 MFLPGILEG
+507 KFLPGILEG
-516 TVHFAIGYSEPD
+516 ELHFAIGYSEPD

-569 AARTGTPDSRHR
+569 AARTGTPESRHR
-581 GLTIFIVDTKDPG
+581 GLTIFIVDTTDPG

-653 GYYDELAA
+653 GYYDELVE
-661 WAQGTGPDGVRHLDR
+661 WARGTGADGVRHLDR
-676 PEVRRGLAEI
+676 PEVRAGLAEI
-686 FAIVRLNELL
+686 FSVVRLNELL
-696 NWQVSAMGENPSMG
+696 NWQVSSMGENPSMG

-715 KVFSTEKIQHV
+715 KVFSTEKIQHL

-741 DAATA
+741 DAGTA

-770 VMRELTC
+770 VMRELVC

>member
-1 MDFTRNETQEAVAE
+1 MDFTRTETQAAVAE
-15 AVAGALTTAAP
+15 AVAGALSTAAP
-26 AEDLLTALPSRSVE
+26 AEELLTALPSRSVD
-40 DAGYDET
+40 DAGYDER
-47 LWRSFAESGLLSL
+47 LWSAFATSGLLSL
-60 GLPAALGGDDLTAAD
+60 GLPAALGGDDLTPAD

-87 VVIPALETLGF
+87 VVIPALETLGL
-98 GVLPIVALGTDAQ
+98 GVLPIVTLGTAGQ
-111 QKALLEGIE
+111 QERLLSGIE

-126 AAVAEPGSPLPLEP
+126 AAVAEPGNPLPLEP
-140 TVRLDGSGSGGGTL
+140 TVRLDGGTL
-154 TGTVTGVRYAAQAR
+154 TGTVTSVRYAAQAR
-168 SVLVP
+168 AILVP
-173 ATTSDGTGVLVVV
+173 ASTPEGAVLVVV

-204 PEYAMRFEGT
+204 PEYAMRLDGV
-214 EVSDDEV
+214 EVDDDDV
-221 LRGLGADVLGDF
+221 LRGSGTGSVLEEF
-233 QRLVVA
+233 RRLVLA
-239 ACLAHGDGLVS
+239 ACIAHGDGLVA
-250 GSLEMTAGYLKERV
+250 GALEMTAGYLKERV

-284 IVSRTLHVI
+284 IVSQTLHVI

-300 IAEGLTGP
+300 ISEGLAGP
-308 ADRYESDAAVG
+308 GDRYETDPTIG

-330 VQVLH
+330 VQILH
-335 HLHGGVGVDIT
+335 HLHGGVGVDVT

-365 AEFQL
+365 AQL
-370 DRVGAA
+370 HLDALGAA
-376 VAADPAEDV
+376 IAADPVEHVAPA
-385 TVSGD
+385 SGD
-390 DASADAGDG
+390 ADAADAEGA
-399 TFIDLTPSQRALQA
+399 FIDLTAEQRALQA

-419 STLISDEEAADIG
+419 STLISPEEAADIA
-432 TTRHGKTYEEIIK
+432 TTRHGDTYAEIIK

-507 MFLPGILEG
+507 KFLPGILDG
-516 TVHFAIGYSEPD
+516 TIHFAIGYSEPD
-528 AGTDLASLRTTAK
+528 AGTDLAALRTTARQ
-541 KDEATGDWIING
+541 DEATGDWIING

-581 GLTIFIVDTKDPG
+581 GLTIFIVDTTDPG

-653 GYYDELAA
+653 GYYDELAD
-661 WAQGTGPDGVRHLDR
+661 WARGTGADGVRHLDR

-696 NWQVSAMGENPSMG
+696 NWQVSATGDNPSMG

-726 GRIAEELLGRFGDPT
+726 GRIVEELLGRFGDPT
-741 DAATA
+741 DPDTAA
-746 KLQRWFDMMNKRNV
+746 LQRWFDMMNKRNV

-770 VMRELTC
+770 VMRELVC

>member
-1 MDFTRNETQEAVAE
+1 MDFTRTETQAAVAE
-15 AVAGALTTAAP
+15 AVAGALSTAAP
-26 AEDLLTALPSRSVE
+26 AEELLTALPSRSVD
-40 DAGYDET
+40 DAGFDER
-47 LWRSFAESGLLSL
+47 LWSAFATSGLLSL
-60 GLPAALGGDDLTAAD
+60 GLPAALGGDDLTPAD

-87 VVIPALETLGF
+87 VVIPALETLGL
-98 GVLPIVALGTDAQ
+98 GVLPIVTLGTADQ
-111 QKALLEGIE
+111 QKRLLSGIE

-140 TVRLDGSGSGGGTL
+140 TVRLEGGKL
-154 TGTVTGVRYAAQAR
+154 TGTATSVRYAAQAR
-168 SVLVP
+168 HVLVP
-173 ATTSDGTGVLVVV
+173 ATTPEGAVLVVV

-204 PEYAMRFEGT
+204 PEYAMRFGAT
-214 EVSDDEV
+214 EVDDDDV
-221 LRGLGADVLGDF
+221 LRGSGAGSVLEEF
-233 QRLVVA
+233 RRLVLA
-239 ACLAHGDGLVS
+239 ASIAHGDGLVA
-250 GSLEMTAGYLKERV
+250 GALDVTAGYLKERV

-284 IVSRTLHVI
+284 IVSQTLHVI

-300 IAEGLTGP
+300 ISEGLTGP
-308 ADRYESDAAVG
+308 GDRYETDPTIG
-319 AYWLAAEGPRA
+319 AYWLATEGPRA
-330 VQVLH
+330 VQLLH
-335 HLHGGVGVDIT
+335 HLHGGVGVDVT
-346 YPMFKYSSAVKDLA
+346 YPMFRYSSAVKDLA

-365 AEFQL
+365 AQL
-370 DRVGAA
+370 HLDALGAA
-376 VAADPAEDV
+376 IAADPVEQVAPA
-385 TVSGD
+385 SGD
-390 DASADAGDG
+390 ADAADAEGA
-399 TFIDLTPSQRALQA
+399 FIDLTAEQRALQA

-419 STLISDEEAADIG
+419 STLISPEEAADIA
-432 TTRHGKTYEEIIK
+432 TTRHGDTYAEIIT

-507 MFLPGILEG
+507 KFLPGILDG

-528 AGTDLASLRTTAK
+528 AGTDLAALRTTARR
-541 KDEATGDWIING
+541 DEATGDWIING

-581 GLTIFIVDTKDPG
+581 GLTIFIVDTNDPG

-661 WAQGTGPDGVRHLDR
+661 WARGTGVDGVRHLDR

-696 NWQVSAMGENPSMG
+696 NWQVSSTGDNPSMG

-726 GRIAEELLGRFGDPT
+726 GRIVEELLGRFGDPT
-741 DAATA
+741 DPDTAA
-746 KLQRWFDMMNKRNV
+746 LQRWFDMMNKRNV

-770 VMRELTC
+770 VMRELVC

>member
-1 MDFTRNETQEAVAE
+1 MDFTRTETQAAVAE

-26 AEDLLTALPSRSVE
+26 AEELLTALPSRSVE
-40 DAGYDET
+40 DAGFDER
-47 LWRSFAESGLLSL
+47 LWSSFASSGLLSL
-60 GLPAALGGDDLTAAD
+60 GLPEALGGDDLSVAD
-75 IAVVLEE
+75 VAVVLEE

-98 GVLPIVALGTDAQ
+98 GVLPIVALGTADQ
-111 QKALLEGIE
+111 QKKLLEGIE
-120 DGRILT
+120 DGRIIT
-126 AAVAEPGSPLPLEP
+126 AAVAEPGSPLPAAP
-140 TVRLDGSGSGGGTL
+140 TVRLEGGRMS
-154 TGTVTGVRYAAQAR
+154 GTVTSVRYAAQAR

-173 ATTSDGTGVLVVV
+173 VSTPEGETFVVV
-186 APDAPGVTLTPT
+186 VSPDAPGVTLTPT

-204 PEYAMRFEGT
+204 PEYAVRFEAT
-214 EVSDDEV
+214 PVDDDDV
-221 LRGLGADVLGDF
+221 LRGGGDESVLEVF
-233 QRLVVA
+233 HRLVLA
-239 ACLAHGDGLVS
+239 ACIAHGDGLIS
-250 GSLEMTAGYLKERV
+250 GAMDMTADYLKERE

-300 IAEGLTGP
+300 IAEGLTG
-308 ADRYESDAAVG
+308 ADDRYATDPIIG
-319 AYWLAAEGPRA
+319 AFWLASEGPRA

-335 HLHGGVGVDIT
+335 HLHGGVGVDVT
-346 YPMFKYSSAVKDLA
+346 YPMFRYSSAVKDLA

-365 AEFQL
+365 SRLQL
-370 DRVGAA
+370 TALGEA
-376 VAADPAEDV
+376 VAADPIDAVAPAGGDAE
-385 TVSGD
+385 
-390 DASADAGDG
+390 ADEGEA
-399 TFIDLTPSQRALQA
+399 FIDLTPAQRALQA

-419 STLISDEEAADIG
+419 STLISADEAADIA
-432 TTRHGKTYEEIIK
+432 TTRHGETYEEIIK

-492 VGPTLQKYGTEKQKE
+492 VGPTLQKYGTQAQKDK
-507 MFLPGILEG
+507 FLPGILDG

-541 KDEATGDWIING
+541 RDEATGDWIING

-581 GLTIFIVDTKDPG
+581 GLTIFIVDTSDPG
-594 FSFTPIITCDGAH
+594 FSFTPIIPCDGAH

-623 VVGEVDGGWKMLTTQ
+623 VVG
-638 LNHERVMLAPSGRPG
+638 
-653 GYYDELAA
+653 
-661 WAQGTGPDGVRHLDR
+661 
-676 PEVRRGLAEI
+676 
-686 FAIVRLNELL
+686 
-696 NWQVSAMGENPSMG
+696 
-710 DSAAS
+710 
-715 KVFSTEKIQHV
+715 
-726 GRIAEELLGRFGDPT
+726 
-741 DAATA
+741 
-746 KLQRWFDMMNKRNV
+746 
-760 VITFGGGVNE
+760 
-770 VMRELTC
+770 
-777 MGGLGMPRTAR
+777 

>member
-1 MDFTRNETQEAVAE
+1 MDFTRTETQAAVAE

-26 AEDLLTALPSRSVE
+26 AEELLTALPSRSVE
-40 DAGYDET
+40 DAGYDER
-47 LWRSFAESGLLSL
+47 LWASFASSGLLSL
-60 GLPAALGGDDLTAAD
+60 GLPEDLGGDGLTVAD
-75 IAVVLEE
+75 VAVVLEE

-98 GVLPIVALGTDAQ
+98 GVLPIVALGTPAQ
-111 QKALLEGIE
+111 QKTLLSGIE

-126 AAVAEPGSPLPLEP
+126 AAVAEPGSPLPAAP
-140 TVRLDGSGSGGGTL
+140 TVRLDGGTIS
-154 TGTVTGVRYAAQAR
+154 GTVTCVRYAAQAR

-173 ATTSDGTGVLVVV
+173 VSTGEGAAVVVV

-204 PEYAMRFEGT
+204 PEYAVRFEST
-214 EVSDDEV
+214 PVDDDDV
-221 LRGLGADVLGDF
+221 LRGGGDEGALEVF
-233 QRLVVA
+233 HRLVLA
-239 ACLAHGDGLVS
+239 ACVAHGDGLIA
-250 GSLEMTAGYLKERV
+250 GALDMTADYLKGRE

-300 IAEGLTGP
+300 ITEGLTGES
-308 ADRYESDAAVG
+308 DRYESDPTIG

-346 YPMFKYSSAVKDLA
+346 YPMFRYSSAVKDLA

-365 AEFQL
+365 PRLQL
-370 DRVGAA
+370 TGLGEA
-376 VAADPAEDV
+376 VAADPVDSVGAGGVGTSEDE
-385 TVSGD
+385 
-390 DASADAGDG
+390 A
-399 TFIDLTPSQRALQA
+399 FIDLTPAQRALQA

-419 STLISDEEAADIG
+419 STLISPEEAADIG

-492 VGPTLQKYGTEKQKE
+492 VGPTLQKYGTDVQKKK
-507 MFLPGILEG
+507 FLPGILEG

-581 GLTIFIVDTKDPG
+581 GLTIFIVDTSDPG

-653 GYYDELAA
+653 GYYDELVE
-661 WAQGTGPDGVRHLDR
+661 WARGTGPDGVRHLDR
-676 PEVRRGLAEI
+676 PEVRDGLAEI

-696 NWQVSAMGENPSMG
+696 NWQVSAMGDNPSMG

-741 DAATA
+741 DAGTA

>member
-1 MDFTRNETQEAVAE
+1 MDFTRTETQAAVAE
-15 AVAGALTTAAP
+15 AVAGALSTAAP
-26 AEDLLTALPSRSVE
+26 AEELLTALPSRSVD
-40 DAGYDET
+40 DAGFDER
-47 LWRSFAESGLLSL
+47 LWSAFATSGLLSL
-60 GLPAALGGDDLTAAD
+60 GLPAALGGDDLTPAD

-87 VVIPALETLGF
+87 VVIPALETLGL
-98 GVLPIVALGTDAQ
+98 GVLPIVTLGTADQ
-111 QKALLEGIE
+111 QKRLLSGIE

-140 TVRLDGSGSGGGTL
+140 TVRLEGGKL
-154 TGTVTGVRYAAQAR
+154 TGTATSVRYAAQAR
-168 SVLVP
+168 HVLVP
-173 ATTSDGTGVLVVV
+173 ATTPEGAVLVVV

-204 PEYAMRFEGT
+204 PEYAMRFGAT
-214 EVSDDEV
+214 EVDDDDV
-221 LRGLGADVLGDF
+221 LRGSGAGSVPEEF
-233 QRLVVA
+233 RRLVLA
-239 ACLAHGDGLVS
+239 ACIAHGDGLVA
-250 GSLEMTAGYLKERV
+250 GALDMTADYLKERV

-284 IVSRTLHVI
+284 IVSQTLHVI

-300 IAEGLTGP
+300 ISEGLAGP
-308 ADRYESDAAVG
+308 GDRYETDPTIG
-319 AYWLAAEGPRA
+319 AYWLATEGPRA
-330 VQVLH
+330 VQLLH
-335 HLHGGVGVDIT
+335 HLHGGVGVDVT

-365 AEFQL
+365 AQL
-370 DRVGAA
+370 HLDALGAA
-376 VAADPAEDV
+376 IAADPVGQVAPA
-385 TVSGD
+385 SGD
-390 DASADAGDG
+390 ADAADAEGA
-399 TFIDLTPSQRALQA
+399 FIDLTAEQRALQD

-419 STLISDEEAADIG
+419 STLISPEEAADIA
-432 TTRHGKTYEEIIK
+432 TTRHGDTYAEIIT

-507 MFLPGILEG
+507 KFLPGILDG
-516 TVHFAIGYSEPD
+516 TIHFAIGYSEPD
-528 AGTDLASLRTTAK
+528 AGTDLAALRTTAR

-581 GLTIFIVDTKDPG
+581 GLTIFIVDTTDPG

-661 WAQGTGPDGVRHLDR
+661 WARGTGVDGVRHLDR

-696 NWQVSAMGENPSMG
+696 NWQVSSTGDNPSMG

-726 GRIAEELLGRFGDPT
+726 GRIVEELLGRFGDPT
-741 DAATA
+741 DPDTAA
-746 KLQRWFDMMNKRNV
+746 LQRWFDMMNKRNV

-770 VMRELTC
+770 VMRELVC

>member
-1 MDFTRNETQEAVAE
+1 MDFTRTETQVAVAE

-26 AEDLLTALPSRSVE
+26 AEELLTALPSRSVE
-40 DAGYDET
+40 DAGYDER
-47 LWRSFAESGLLSL
+47 LWASFASSGLLSL
-60 GLPAALGGDDLTAAD
+60 GLPEDLGGDGLTVAD
-75 IAVVLEE
+75 VAVVLEE

-98 GVLPIVALGTDAQ
+98 GVLPIVALGTPAQ
-111 QKALLEGIE
+111 QKTLLSGIE

-126 AAVAEPGSPLPLEP
+126 AAVAEPGSPLPAAP
-140 TVRLDGSGSGGGTL
+140 TVRLDGGTIS
-154 TGTVTGVRYAAQAR
+154 GTVTCVRYAAQAR

-173 ATTSDGTGVLVVV
+173 VSTGEGAAVVVV

-204 PEYAMRFEGT
+204 PEYAVRFEST
-214 EVSDDEV
+214 PVDDDDV
-221 LRGLGADVLGDF
+221 LRGGGDEGALEVF
-233 QRLVVA
+233 HRLVLA
-239 ACLAHGDGLVS
+239 ACVAHGDGLIA
-250 GSLEMTAGYLKERV
+250 GALDMTADYLKGRE

-300 IAEGLTGP
+300 ITEGLTGES
-308 ADRYESDAAVG
+308 DRYESDPTIG

-346 YPMFKYSSAVKDLA
+346 YPMFRYSSAVKDLA

-365 AEFQL
+365 PRLQL
-370 DRVGAA
+370 TGLGEA
-376 VAADPAEDV
+376 VAADPVDSVGAGGVGTSEDE
-385 TVSGD
+385 
-390 DASADAGDG
+390 A
-399 TFIDLTPSQRALQA
+399 FIDLTPAQRALQA

-419 STLISDEEAADIG
+419 STLISPEEAADIG

-492 VGPTLQKYGTEKQKE
+492 VGPTLQKYGTDVQKKK
-507 MFLPGILEG
+507 FLPGILEG

-581 GLTIFIVDTKDPG
+581 GLTIFIVDTSDPG

-653 GYYDELAA
+653 GYYDELVE
-661 WAQGTGPDGVRHLDR
+661 WARGTGPDGVRHLDR
-676 PEVRRGLAEI
+676 PEVRDGLAEI

-696 NWQVSAMGENPSMG
+696 NWQVSAMGDNPSMG

-741 DAATA
+741 DPATA